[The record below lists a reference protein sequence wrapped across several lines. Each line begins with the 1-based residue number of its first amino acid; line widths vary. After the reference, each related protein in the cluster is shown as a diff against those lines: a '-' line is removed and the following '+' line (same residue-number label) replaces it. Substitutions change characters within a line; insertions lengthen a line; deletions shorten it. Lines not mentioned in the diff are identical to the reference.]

1 MFTYSPLGKA
11 LEKQIK
17 AIESQG
23 EKQIKA
29 IIVYK
34 KQLDNTNAYSYEDK
48 LLLSKERQTFKNIY
62 NKSLNGRNVT
72 IKFVSHY
79 HSVILDAKRKATKR
93 EGLKILNSKQS
104 LPITLTYVKAGNTF
118 ENLLNK
124 IHQIIY
130 YLYQAKEI
138 TKKVMNSTK
147 L

>member
-1 MFTYSPLGKA
+1 M
-11 LEKQIK
+11 
-17 AIESQG
+17 
-23 EKQIKA
+23 
-29 IIVYK
+29 
-34 KQLDNTNAYSYEDK
+34 
-48 LLLSKERQTFKNIY
+48 LSKERQTFKNIY

-72 IKFVSHY
+72 IKFVSDY
-79 HSVILDAKRKATKR
+79 HSVILDAKRKAAKR

-104 LPITLTYVKAGNTF
+104 LPITLTYVKAANTF

-138 TKKVMNSTK
+138 TKKVMISIK